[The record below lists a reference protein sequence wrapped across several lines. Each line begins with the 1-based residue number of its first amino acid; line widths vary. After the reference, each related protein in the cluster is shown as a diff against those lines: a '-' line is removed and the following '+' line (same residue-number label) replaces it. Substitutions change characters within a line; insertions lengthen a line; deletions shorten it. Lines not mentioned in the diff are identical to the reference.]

1 MGGTQITQMTKKMGL
16 VQGKQKKKKGVDT
29 KLETKQAAE
38 ATTMAHNIS
47 YITASQLLSLRTRR
61 PNFAIVDVR
70 DDERSYDG
78 HIAGSLHFAS
88 DTFMDKIPNLV
99 QQLHSKDTLIFHCA
113 LSQVRGPK
121 CARRLSEYLAETARE
136 SGIKDIMVLERGFN
150 GWEAAGKPVCRCTE
164 NPCKAQ
170 LI

>member
-1 MGGTQITQMTKKMGL
+1 MGQVGA
-16 VQGKQKKKKGVDT
+16 KQKKKIV
-29 KLETKQAAE
+29 EVATKQGAAA

-61 PNFAIVDVR
+61 PNFAIIDVR

-88 DTFMDKIPNLV
+88 DTFLDKIPNLV
-99 QQLHSKDTLIFHCA
+99 QQLHAKDTLIFHCA

-121 CARRLSEYLAETARE
+121 CARRLSEYLAETTRE
-136 SGIKDIMVLERGFN
+136 SGIKEIMVLERGFN
-150 GWEAAGKPVCRCTE
+150 GWEAAGKPLLWQIGVCIMPSASPQSAPELRQA
-164 NPCKAQ
+164 N
-170 LI
+170 